1 MKEYGTQ
8 EAIRARF
15 IAFEGGEGVGKST
28 QAKRLV
34 DALAQRGIDSL
45 LTREPGGTPGAE
57 TIRKLLLDPPGTG
70 WQVQAEAL
78 LFAAARSDH
87 VAKAIKP
94 ALLSGKWVVCDRF
107 VLSSRA
113 YQGLAGGLGDAEVRE
128 LHRIGSG
135 GLTPCLTFLLEA
147 PGDDVAERLRRRDGD
162 KADAIGGRNERYHG
176 DVARGFAGLA
186 QGDETIV
193 QIDASGTQDEV
204 HAAIMPHVEALL
216 AAVS

>member
-1 MKEYGTQ
+1 MTAEDQGQTIK
-8 EAIRARF
+8 ARF
-15 IAFEGGEGVGKST
+15 IAFEGGEGTGKST

-34 DALAQRGIDSL
+34 EALGERGIDTL

-57 TIRKLLLDPPGTG
+57 MIRTLLLDPPGNG

-94 ALLSGKWVVCDRF
+94 ALLAGRWVVCDRF

-113 YQGLAGGLGDAEVRE
+113 YQGLAGGLGDDEVRE

-135 GLTPCLTFLLEA
+135 GLKPCRTILLEA
-147 PGDDVAERLRRRDGD
+147 PGEDVAERLRMRDGD
-162 KADAIGGRNERYHG
+162 EADAIGGRDARYHA

-186 QGDETIV
+186 QGDDTIV
-193 QIDASGTQDEV
+193 QLDASGTADEV
-204 HAAIMPHVEALL
+204 HAAVMREIEPLL
-216 AAVS
+216 REGT

>member
-1 MKEYGTQ
+1 MSRHALK
-8 EAIRARF
+8 ARF

-28 QAKRLV
+28 QARKLFE
-34 DALAQRGIDSL
+34 ALAERGIDAL

-57 TIRKLLLDPPGTG
+57 MIRKLLLDPPGTG

-94 ALLSGKWVVCDRF
+94 ALMLGQWVVCDRF

-113 YQGLAGGLGDAEVRE
+113 YQGLAGGLGDPEVRD

-135 GLTPCLTFLLEA
+135 GLEPCRTILLSA
-147 PGDDVAERLRRRDGD
+147 PGDDLAERLRKRDGD
-162 KADAIGGRNERYHG
+162 EADAIGGRDARYHA

-186 QGDETIV
+186 QDNPSII
-193 QIDASGTQDEV
+193 QIDASGTADEV
-204 HAAIMPHVEALL
+204 HAAVMTEIEPLL
-216 AAVS
+216 APAS

>member
-1 MKEYGTQ
+1 MSAH
-8 EAIRARF
+8 AIKARF

-34 DALAQRGIDSL
+34 EALAERGVEAI

-57 TIRKLLLDPPGTG
+57 MIRKLLLDPPGSG
-70 WQVQAEAL
+70 WRVQAEAL

-94 ALLSGKWVVCDRF
+94 ALMAGKWVICDRF

-113 YQGLAGGLGDAEVRE
+113 YQGLAGGLGDEEVRT
-128 LHRIGSG
+128 LHKIGSD
-135 GLTPCLTFLLEA
+135 GLVPCRTFLLKA
-147 PGDDVAERLRRRDGD
+147 PVADVSERLRKRDGD
-162 KADAIGGRNERYHG
+162 EADAIGGRDDRYHA

-193 QIDASGTQDEV
+193 QIDASGSADVV
-204 HAAIMPHVEALL
+204 HTAVMAQIDALL
-216 AAVS
+216 APKS